1 MFDFHKRRVES
12 KNGVY
17 DVEIYLKP
25 DGILTGEKKA
35 AGVKGQAEFR
45 NLSVESAG
53 VFTFNAKVREYVSG
67 LVFDLNSNVF
77 TVPEKVLEKVT
88 NYPMILM
95 IIWFWVLVI
104 FAVVFYISDK
114 DFILIE
120 PEKGPLHKL
129 CPVLILN
136 NPSKNHLRIST
147 LSRVFTIQFLLFL
160 LTFYFKFQ
168 VPSSSSVYD
177 LLWDSK
183 EIFLSCEILSMLLA
197 FSYNLSSSSSSIQ
210 RFLTFIITTCL
221 IASLFISIR
230 AVIECPPSNYW
241 SWAELFLIFSLLD
254 LLIFQN
260 LIGLSFYFLFPQ
272 SVLEPARC
280 KSPDLKKPL
289 LSPKAKVVG
298 KKSIAK
304 ISLSMLKSPSS
315 RFTSRTPSGNTNSQ
329 IDMEYI
335 KRTTISPDVRR
346 HFNFDDDST
355 SMRMSMSSIKNESS
369 IALNQGTLS
378 PKPPNIRFPSSN
390 K

>member
-1 MFDFHKRRVES
+1 MES

-17 DVEIYLKP
+17 EVEIYLRP
-25 DGILTGEKKA
+25 DGILNGEKKA
-35 AGVKGQAEFR
+35 IAVNGLLDFK

-53 VFTFNAKVREYVSG
+53 VFNLNVEVKELVSG
-67 LVFDLNSNVF
+67 RNFSAYSNVF
-77 TVPEKVLEKVT
+77 TIPEKDLEKVT
-88 NYPMILM
+88 NYPMIVM

-129 CPVLILN
+129 CPLLILN

-160 LTFYFKFQ
+160 LIFYFKFQ
-168 VPSSSSVYD
+168 VASSSSIYN

-183 EIFLSCEILSMLLA
+183 EIFIFCEVLSMLLSI
-197 FSYNLSSSSSSIQ
+197 SYNLSSSSPPIQ

-221 IASLFISIR
+221 VASIFILIR
-230 AVIECPPSNYW
+230 AVIECPSSNYS
-241 SWAELFLIFSLLD
+241 SWTELFLIFSLLD
-254 LLIFQN
+254 LIIFQN
-260 LIGLSFYFLFPQ
+260 LIGLSYYFLFPQ
-272 SVLEPARC
+272 SILEPARC

-289 LSPKAKVVG
+289 LSPKAKVTS
-298 KKSIAK
+298 KQSIAK
-304 ISLSMLKSPSS
+304 LSLSMLKSPSS

-329 IDMEYI
+329 IDMDYI

-346 HFNFDDDST
+346 HFNFDDEST
-355 SMRMSMSSIKNESS
+355 SLRMSMSSIRNESS
-369 IALNQGTLS
+369 IVGNQGNLS